1 MVQND
6 NKLPQNAIIMLR
18 FLHDHG
24 KKTQKEIIQTL
35 NLPIRSVRYCI
46 RRLQERE
53 LIVKYPNL
61 RDMRSVFYICNT
73 DHIGEIEN
81 ILEAGEDVYA

>member
-18 FLHDHG
+18 FLNDHG

-46 RRLQERE
+46 RRLQERQ

-61 RDMRSVFYICNT
+61 RDMRSVFYTINT
-73 DHIGEIEN
+73 DHVQEVES
-81 ILEAGEDVYA
+81 ILEAGEDIYA